1 MNGKEV
7 LFYRFRGLDPLK
19 HHTKP
24 CCLASPS
31 CRLGLSALQ
40 LIYPTQSEEICLERR
55 GSWAEDCGQ
64 PPPGAAGQH
73 RLSSAGVE
81 TTLNFTRVQ
90 LVSSWCDAAS
100 LRTGLSSRHE
110 FGSIKIAESHPQETS
125 PLVSPPSPIGGPVH
139 FK

>member
-1 MNGKEV
+1 MKRKC
-7 LFYRFRGLDPLK
+7 FSTGLGAWTHCK

-24 CCLASPS
+24 CCRASPS
-31 CRLGLSALQ
+31 CKLGLSALQ
-40 LIYPTQSEEICLERR
+40 SICPTQSEEIDPERR
-55 GSWAEDCGQ
+55 GSRAEDCGQ

-90 LVSSWCDAAS
+90 LLSSWCDAAS
-100 LRTGLSSRHE
+100 VRIGASSRHE
-110 FGSIKIAESHPQETS
+110 FGSIKIAQSHPLQTA